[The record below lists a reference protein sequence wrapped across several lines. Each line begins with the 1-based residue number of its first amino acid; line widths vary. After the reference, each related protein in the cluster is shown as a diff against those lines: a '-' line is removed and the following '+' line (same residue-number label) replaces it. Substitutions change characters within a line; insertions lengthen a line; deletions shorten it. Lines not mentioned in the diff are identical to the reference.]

1 MKKILALAAVI
12 LLTLTASA
20 KDYKYTT
27 VANDPMGVRIYTL
40 DNGLRVYLSVNKEQ
54 PRITAH
60 IAVGTGSK
68 NDPAETTGLAHY
80 LEHLMFKGTQ
90 QYGTTNYSAEKPY
103 LDEIEAR
110 YEEYRTITD
119 PELRRQKYHEIDSV
133 SQIAAQWFIPN
144 EYDKLMSQI
153 GANGTNA
160 YTSYDETVY
169 VEDIPSNEVDN
180 WAKIQA
186 DRFKNMVIRGFHTE
200 LEAVYEEF
208 NMGLA
213 QDQRKVWDAMFAGL
227 YPTHPYGKQNTIGTQ
242 EHLKN
247 PSITN
252 IKNYFNKYYC
262 PNNVAI
268 CMAGDL
274 DPEKTIA
281 IIDCYFGDW
290 KTNTTLQKPQHA
302 PVADITSPVVKEVVG
317 LESESVWMGWKA
329 EKGSSL
335 QCDTLAVL
343 DYLLTNGTAGL
354 VDLDLNNEMRVLAAG
369 TGTETLADYSMFL
382 AYGMPNEG
390 QTLEEVR
397 DLLLGEI
404 EKVKR
409 GEFSEELMQA
419 VINNKK
425 LSAMTQLEN
434 NRSRVSKMVD
444 AFIQEKDWQSVA
456 TEIERQSHI
465 TKEDIV
471 AFANRFFK
479 DNYVVVYKRQA
490 TDDSQKKIEKPAITP
505 IPTNR
510 DYVSDFVRDVQ
521 NTKVEPIQPQFVD
534 FKKDITF
541 AETKTK
547 QEMLYKQNTENSR
560 FSLNFVFDFGVQA
573 DKRYDYAA
581 NYFGLLG
588 TKKMSSAEV
597 KAAFYNLAC
606 DLSMNVGNERINI
619 SLSGLNDNLVPA
631 LKLMNEV
638 VSNTVADKDVWNMY
652 VDQVVKAR
660 QDSKADQ
667 GTNFQVLRQYAN
679 YGEYNSQLN
688 MMSESELRAAD
699 PQMMV
704 DLVKGLKNIRHT
716 LLYYGPSSCDE
727 VSKLVA
733 KNFPTA
739 KKPQAVPENKEYVF
753 QTTPQNEVIIAPYD
767 AKNIYMTMVH
777 NENLEWTPE
786 RAPVISLFNEYYGGG
801 MNTVVFQEMREA
813 RGLAYSAAALY
824 SEPSSKK
831 QKENWFTYI
840 ITQNDKMPDCVNHF
854 NEIINNMPVSEG
866 AFNIAKDA
874 LMKRIATERTTKAAL
889 FNAYLSAKKLG
900 LDYDINEKIY
910 NTVPSLTLQ
919 DLVRF
924 EKETMANKTLRYII
938 LGDEKELDMPFLEK
952 IGPIKR
958 VSTEEIFGY

>member
-1 MKKILALAAVI
+1 MVSALVDMQ
-12 LLTLTASA
+12 A

-186 DRFKNMVIRGFHTE
+186 DRFKSMVIRGFHTE

-252 IKNYFNKYYC
+252 IKNYFNTYYC

-281 IIDCYFGDW
+281 IIDRYFGDW

-354 VDLDLNNEMRVLAAG
+354 VDLDLNNEMRVLTAG

-409 GEFSEELMQA
+409 GEFPEELMQA
-419 VINNKK
+419 VTNNKK
-425 LSAMTQLEN
+425 LSAMTALES

-456 TEIERQSHI
+456 NEIDRQSHI

-490 TDDSQKKIEKPAITP
+490 ADESQKKIEKPAITP

-510 DYVSDFVRDVQ
+510 DFVSDFVRDVQ

-541 AETKTK
+541 AHTKTK

-573 DKRYDYAA
+573 DKRYDDAA
-581 NYFGLLG
+581 SYFALLG

-606 DLSMNVGNERINI
+606 DMNMNVGSERITI

-652 VDQVVKAR
+652 VDQIIKAR

-667 GTNFQVLRQYAN
+667 KANFSALRQYAN

-688 MMSESELRAAD
+688 MMSESELRSAD

-704 DLVKGLKNIRHT
+704 DLVKGLKNFRHT

-777 NENLEWTPE
+777 NENREWTPDH
-786 RAPVISLFNEYYGGG
+786 AAVNALFNEYYGGG

-824 SEPSSKK
+824 SEPSNKK

-854 NEIINNMPVSEG
+854 NEIIDNMPASEG

-889 FNAYLSAKKLG
+889 FGAYLAAKKLG

-910 NTVPSLTLQ
+910 NAVPSLTLQ
-919 DLVRF
+919 DLVLF

-958 VSTEEIFGY
+958 LSTETIFGY